1 MIFRRPTTAGGP
13 SGPADGATL
22 SGIIPDVD
30 PSASIA
36 DDARIRLRAGLISLV
51 VSVVLLGAKY
61 GAYRLTGSTAILSD
75 ALESIVNVVAAVFA
89 LGGLVFAGRPADRNH
104 PYGHGKIEF
113 FSAAFEGGLI
123 AFAAVL
129 IIYEVVQS
137 LIRGV
142 EVQQLEA
149 GLAIVLAAGLVNL
162 LLGVFLV
169 RTGRRHSSLTL
180 VADGQHVL
188 SDFWT
193 SIGIVAGLILVR
205 VTGLAWL
212 DPVVAALVALNLMW
226 TGVRLVR
233 QAAGGLLDEEDTPLL
248 GRLLAILQSHVGQ
261 GVIRVHHLRA
271 IRAGRFHH
279 VDAHLVVPEFWSVD
293 RAHELAETLAARVI
307 KALGVEGE
315 LVFHT
320 DPCHRIYCAC
330 ATSTTAPCGASP
342 SAAARASPWKRPS
355 SQTCRADRIP
365 RGARPLSPASNL
377 RDSVPWECSR
387 LERPVL
393 PAIAERIDQGGTR
406 CPGPAESGS
415 PCSRSSPRWPSP
427 GRRPGPSRGSPTS
440 S

>member
-1 MIFRRPTTAGGP
+1 MATT
-13 SGPADGATL
+13 
-22 SGIIPDVD
+22 
-30 PSASIA
+30 A

-51 VSVVLLGAKY
+51 VSALLLGAKY
-61 GAYRLTGSTAILSD
+61 EAYRLTGSTAILSD

-129 IIYEVVQS
+129 IIYEVARS

-142 EVQQLEA
+142 EVRQLEA
-149 GLAIVLAAGLVNL
+149 GLGIVLAAGVVNL
-162 LLGVFLV
+162 LLGKFLV

-233 QAAGGLLDEEDTPLL
+233 HAAGGLLDEEDTALL
-248 GRLLAILQSHVGQ
+248 GRLLEVLQQHVGQ
-261 GVIRVHHLRA
+261 GVIRIHHLRA

-307 KALGVEGE
+307 KELGVEGE
-315 LVFHT
+315 LAFHT
-320 DPCHRIYCAC
+320 DPCHQIYCAMC
-330 ATSTTAPCGASP
+330 DLDDCPVRRQP
-342 SAAARASPWKRPS
+342 F
-355 SQTCRADRIP
+355 
-365 RGARPLSPASNL
+365 RG
-377 RDSVPWECSR
+377 
-387 LERPVL
+387 
-393 PAIAERIDQGGTR
+393 
-406 CPGPAESGS
+406 
-415 PCSRSSPRWPSP
+415 RSSLTLEEAVQPDMPR
-427 GRRPGPSRGSPTS
+427 
-440 S
+440 